1 VWCDL
6 VWVRGDLDGPSFPL
20 YNGQK
25 QEEEETLKLHSHA
38 QQSRKENRKWKET
51 MERFIRFFDIRKKGL
66 MWPEW
71 LSWLLLHMARTARF
85 RRRFV
90 AVDYAP

>member
-1 VWCDL
+1 
-6 VWVRGDLDGPSFPL
+6 
-20 YNGQK
+20 
-25 QEEEETLKLHSHA
+25 
-38 QQSRKENRKWKET
+38 